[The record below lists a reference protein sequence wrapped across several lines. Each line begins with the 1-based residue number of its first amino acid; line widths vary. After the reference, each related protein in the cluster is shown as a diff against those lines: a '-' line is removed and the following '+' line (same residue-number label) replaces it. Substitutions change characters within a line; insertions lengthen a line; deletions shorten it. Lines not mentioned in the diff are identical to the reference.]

1 MKNTP
6 NAREALRKRTDAILD
21 GLSVDELVQKV
32 ESRVVGQDDA
42 VQKVCGFLVTALR
55 RVSRLAAGVDPTS
68 LPHLS
73 CLMVEGPSG
82 CGKTFAIETAC
93 EALGGIPVHR
103 IDGSQLTGAGWRGD
117 DIETHLRDIA
127 RTQAESH
134 GPIVVFIDEADKLSR
149 DGTNVKG
156 FDPCPGLLRVIE
168 GDDVISVRKADKDW
182 GDNHIPLDKAGLIFV
197 FAGAF
202 TGLDEI
208 TRARLLDERGGTVAG
223 FTASSGAMNLSSLT
237 PEELR
242 GLSDPKDLRAW
253 GLPAELVGRI
263 TSLARIRPLEVAD
276 MLAIARGGEA
286 SVESRFASMIPSGC
300 AFLISDEVAEYAAA
314 SAIRTGGGA
323 RGVEAAVSAVACQ
336 AIETAEKDEGIV
348 SCRLVMRDGAPEV
361 EYEHGQR
368 EGASQAPGRR
378 RSEEVSVGPED
389 MEELRDYLEARKA
402 RAHAGQRRRL
412 AAYIAASKGFVTEDA
427 PLVPANP
434 MGPSRWQSIEKG
446 MFHEDVVMTLDMAA
460 RLALSGG
467 HGAPDPLQS
476 LRSHSDARHMAKA
489 LALVFLSD
497 LSSVERKLAYELVYG
512 LLTFQM
518 DWKAV
523 HGLEPGAYGFMKLAA
538 LVIEGEL
545 PLLANTAH
553 RGTLS
558 KQPAEDEGREDER
571 GIFPLDYSELVRK
584 FPRDG
589 ANGNLDTALR
599 HLSYFLALGG
609 EEGPRVA
616 CRVYGA
622 ALTIALAC
630 RP

>member
-6 NAREALRKRTDAILD
+6 SSREALRKRTDAILD
-21 GLSVDELVQKV
+21 GLSVDELVRKV
-32 ESRVVGQDDA
+32 ESRVMGQDDA

-55 RVSRLAAGVDPTS
+55 RVSRLAAGVDPAS

-117 DIETHLRDIA
+117 DIEIHLRDIA
-127 RTQAESH
+127 RTQAETHS
-134 GPIVVFIDEADKLSR
+134 PIVVFIDEADKLAR
-149 DGTNVKG
+149 DEKDAKG

-168 GDDVISVRKADKDW
+168 GDDVISVRKADKDRD
-182 GDNHIPLDKAGLIFV
+182 DNHIPLDKAGLIFV

-208 TRARLLDERGGTVAG
+208 TRARLLEESGGRAAG
-223 FTASSGAMNLSSLT
+223 FTASSGAMGLSSLA

-242 GLSDPKDLRAW
+242 GLSDPKDLKTW

-263 TSLARIRPLEVAD
+263 TSLVRIRPLEVAD

-286 SVESRFASMIPSGC
+286 SVESRFASMMPAGC
-300 AFLISDEVAEYAAA
+300 AFLISDEVAEHAAV
-314 SAIRTGGGA
+314 SAVRTGGGA
-323 RGVEAAVSAVACQ
+323 RGVEASVSAVACQ
-336 AIETAEKDEGIV
+336 AIEAAEKDEGIV

-361 EYEHGQR
+361 EYERGQR
-368 EGASQAPGRR
+368 KGASKALKQCDP
-378 RSEEVSVGPED
+378 EEASVGPED
-389 MEELRDYLEARKA
+389 MEELRDFLEARKA
-402 RAHAGQRRRL
+402 RVRAEQKRRI
-412 AAYIAASKGFVTEDA
+412 ASCIAASKGFVSEDA

-446 MFHEDVVMTLDMAA
+446 VFHDDVVMTLDVAA

-467 HGAPDPLQS
+467 HGAPDPLQN
-476 LRSHSDARHMAKA
+476 LRGHSDARHMAKA
-489 LALVFLSD
+489 FALVFLAD
-497 LSSVERKLAYELVYG
+497 LSSLERRLAYELVYG
-512 LLTFQM
+512 LLTYQL
-518 DWKAV
+518 DHKQL
-523 HGLEPGAYGFMKLAA
+523 HGLKLGTYGFMKLAA
-538 LVIEGEL
+538 FAVKGEL
-545 PLLANTAH
+545 SLLAWDLH
-553 RGTLS
+553 RGVPQQS
-558 KQPAEDEGREDER
+558 SDEDADC
-571 GIFPLDYSELVRK
+571 DYYLFSLTNGAAARA
-584 FPRDG
+584 PRDG
-589 ANGNLDTALR
+589 ADGNSDASLR

-630 RP
+630 RH